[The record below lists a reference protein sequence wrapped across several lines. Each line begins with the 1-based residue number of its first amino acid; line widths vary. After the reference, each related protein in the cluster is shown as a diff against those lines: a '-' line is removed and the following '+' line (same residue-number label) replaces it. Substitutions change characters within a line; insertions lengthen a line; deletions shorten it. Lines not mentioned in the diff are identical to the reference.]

1 VALDR
6 QSIERRDF
14 PIARRGYDTEAVD
27 AHLTRV
33 ADEMA
38 ALQGEGGQ
46 RSPESVAA
54 VAGAQVASIVEAAE
68 QSAAAIER
76 AAEEDAERVRREA
89 ERAASTA
96 REDALERSRAHVH
109 RVAEAAGLISDRIDA
124 MDSELRSLSET
135 LRAGAQ
141 RLQADLA
148 LLSGNMEE
156 LYASTSEAPAE
167 AASEPEPKA
176 VEPEPTPVEA
186 EPVMEGSTS
195 DPVSEARSVSGD
207 SPVDGPDHGDA
218 ASGGGADADG
228 QDVEGARL
236 IALNMALNGTS
247 REETDR
253 YLAENFDLRDRA
265 GLLDEVYASVDG

>member
-1 VALDR
+1 MALDR

-167 AASEPEPKA
+167 AASEPEP
-176 VEPEPTPVEA
+176 EPEPEA
-186 EPVMEGSTS
+186 PAPQAEEATEGSTS
-195 DPVSEARSVSGD
+195 DPAPEARSVSGD